1 MRRKLV
7 WMLWVAAVLGLVL
20 TGCGQQRTQ
29 ASYIGADAAKAIALD
44 AAGIAEGA
52 ATFASVDLENRN
64 GIDYYQ
70 VTFTADGKNYAY
82 DIDAVTGVVISGTQN
97 GGLDWEDGR
106 QVYDVEFYTS
116 DYKEYDYEID
126 ATTGEV
132 LSYDYDAEGYAP
144 SADAGTQ
151 TISADRAKEIA
162 LAEVPG
168 ATTKDIYEFEVDRDD
183 GRLEYEGTIYY
194 NGVEYE
200 FSIDGYSGAIR
211 SWEVDSHR

>member
-97 GGLDWEDGR
+97 GGTGGGADASGTETAAVGEGKAKEIALNHAGLTEDQVTFVRSRLAWEDGR
-106 QVYDVEFYTS
+106 QVYAVAFYTREHQ
-116 DYKEYDYEID
+116 EYD
-126 ATTGEV
+126 
-132 LSYDYDAEGYAP
+132 
-144 SADAGTQ
+144 
-151 TISADRAKEIA
+151 
-162 LAEVPG
+162 
-168 ATTKDIYEFEVDRDD
+168 
-183 GRLEYEGTIYY
+183 
-194 NGVEYE
+194 
-200 FSIDGYSGAIR
+200 
-211 SWEVDSHR
+211 

>member
-70 VTFTADGKNYAY
+70 VTFTADGKNYA
-82 DIDAVTGVVISGTQN
+82 
-97 GGLDWEDGR
+97 LR
-106 QVYDVEFYTS
+106 
-116 DYKEYDYEID
+116 
-126 ATTGEV
+126 
-132 LSYDYDAEGYAP
+132 
-144 SADAGTQ
+144 
-151 TISADRAKEIA
+151 
-162 LAEVPG
+162 
-168 ATTKDIYEFEVDRDD
+168 
-183 GRLEYEGTIYY
+183 
-194 NGVEYE
+194 
-200 FSIDGYSGAIR
+200 
-211 SWEVDSHR
+211 H